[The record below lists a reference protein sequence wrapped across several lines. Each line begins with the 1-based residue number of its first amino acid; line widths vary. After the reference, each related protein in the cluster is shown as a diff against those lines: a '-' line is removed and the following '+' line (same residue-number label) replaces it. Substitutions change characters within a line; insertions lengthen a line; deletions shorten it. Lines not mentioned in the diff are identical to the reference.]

1 MIRTSNT
8 SLLAGMAL
16 AAIGLM
22 SVTSAQAQVTFT
34 LGNNPQ
40 PDEENILL
48 NSGQI
53 GATVTG
59 TTQQSGIAVQFASTT
74 DTLTEPSNGQAR
86 VEAQDG
92 VVNNITISVPN
103 GTFGDLIINPFIG
116 GNNKPPDGTL
126 DVTVN
131 SSGGT
136 QNFSYS
142 IANGS
147 NFATIVAD
155 AGVTINSV
163 TLTSTTGFVD
173 LRQPR
178 ISGVANGNPGGG
190 GVPEPGSLG
199 LLVGVGVT
207 GSVLAAGR
215 LRRRR

>member
-1 MIRTSNT
+1 M
-8 SLLAGMAL
+8 GL

-22 SVTSAQAQVTFT
+22 SVTSVQAQVTFT

-40 PDEENILL
+40 PGEENILL
-48 NSGQI
+48 NSGQT

-59 TTQQSGIAVQFASTT
+59 TTQQSGILVQFASTT

-92 VVNNITISVPN
+92 VVNNITVSVPN
-103 GTFGDLIINPFIG
+103 GTFTDLIINPFIG
-116 GNNKPPDGTL
+116 GSNAPPNGTL
-126 DVTVN
+126 DIVVN

-142 IANGS
+142 IGNGQ
-147 NFATIVAD
+147 NFATFVAD

-163 TLTSTTGFVD
+163 TLSSTTGFVD

-178 ISGVANGNPGGG
+178 ISGVAMGNPGGG

-199 LLVGVGVT
+199 LLVGVGIT

-215 LRRRR
+215 LRRKR